1 MAGLFAKMRDLPAV
15 LRACGSRHHELYDKI
30 AGTGRFQEGVARML
44 SGGDRTPRK
53 IGQCGCLAKLLG
65 AS

>member
-1 MAGLFAKMRDLPAV
+1 MSFTTKLPAQADFKKV
-15 LRACGSRHHELYDKI
+15 LL
-30 AGTGRFQEGVARML
+30 
-44 SGGDRTPRK
+44 GDRTPRK

>member
-1 MAGLFAKMRDLPAV
+1 MRDLPAV

-30 AGTGRFQEGVARML
+30 AAQADFKKVLLQCYR
-44 SGGDRTPRK
+44 GGDRTQRE
-53 IGQCGCLAKLLG
+53 IGQCGFLAKLLG